1 MRLCLM
7 TVPVM
12 KIGIM
17 RVTVDE
23 RLVAVPMAVRFAWR
37 VVRPM
42 RVLMVL
48 VMLMPVFMLDRLV
61 AMLMLMAFGQMQP

>member
-1 MRLCLM
+1 M